1 MSEFQTMKAVFYEEY
16 GDISKFQI
24 GDRPKPVPGPKDI
37 LIQMKGAGKII
48 IIIIIIIRCFS
59 LTSLLLLISIYY

>member
-24 GDRPKPVPGPKDI
+24 GDRPRPIPGPKDI
-37 LIQMKGAGKII
+37 IVQMKGAGE
-48 IIIIIIIRCFS
+48 IRREREREREDLC
-59 LTSLLLLISIYY
+59 LISH

>member
-24 GDRPKPVPGPKDI
+24 GDRVKPTPGPKDV
-37 LIQMKGAGKII
+37 LIQMKAAGKNSHTYLS
-48 IIIIIIIRCFS
+48 FFPF
-59 LTSLLLLISIYY
+59 LF